1 MSMAH
6 LPLLIQALAAAHV
19 RTIHAASRGEQG
31 RPVSL
36 TATTALEAAVALL
49 KTKPDPYNW
58 SLSDHWTFAA
68 AQNNAQ
74 RSISTPVPT
83 HRDDEIPFD
92 SA

>member
-1 MSMAH
+1 MAH
-6 LPLLIQALAAAHV
+6 LPQPLIQALAEAHL
-19 RTIHAASRGEQG
+19 RTIHAASRGEPG
-31 RPVSL
+31 RPASL
-36 TATTALEAAVALL
+36 TATTALDAAVTLL

-74 RSISTPVPT
+74 RLISTSVPT
-83 HRDDEIPFD
+83 HREDEIPFD